1 MNTSILNKCQDFVEQ
16 KAPHWT
22 VSTGVFADKLK
33 EWKDEEEECF
43 VPIKEIPQRRP
54 KSTDQ
59 EKYVR
64 PAPPH
69 NHKMGKT
76 ELLEL
81 FK

>member
-1 MNTSILNKCQDFVEQ
+1 MSRFRGDKSSSL
-16 KAPHWT
+16 T

-59 EKYVR
+59 EKNMYVQR
-64 PAPPH
+64 HPH